1 MSNRNE
7 LLENNPI
14 IPLVQADDPD
24 TAVATSRAL
33 LAGGLQV
40 VEVVFRTDRALECLQ
55 AVAEQVPEAVA
66 GAGTVLT
73 PEQAEAALQNGAKFI
88 VCPGLDDEIVA
99 VARDHGV
106 PVYPGIMTPTE
117 LQHAL
122 NLGLDTVKFFPA
134 SIAGGIPALKALS
147 SVFRTMRFMPT
158 GGVSLSN
165 LAEFLAV
172 PAVIACG
179 GSWLTPK
186 DIIDAGEFDKITGLA
201 ADALRVARAAK
212 RIQ

>member
-1 MSNRNE
+1 MSNKNE

-14 IPLVQADDPD
+14 IPLVQA
-24 TAVATSRAL
+24 
-33 LAGGLQV
+33 
-40 VEVVFRTDRALECLQ
+40 
-55 AVAEQVPEAVA
+55 
-66 GAGTVLT
+66 
-73 PEQAEAALQNGAKFI
+73 EAALQHGAKFV
-88 VCPGLDDEIVA
+88 VCPGLDDDIVA
-99 VARDHGV
+99 VAREHGV

-117 LQHAL
+117 LQRAL

-134 SIAGGIPALKALS
+134 SIAGGIPALKTLS

-186 DIIDAGEFDKITGLA
+186 DAIDAGEFDKITSLA
-201 ADALRVARAAK
+201 ADALRVARKAK
-212 RIQ
+212 GIQ